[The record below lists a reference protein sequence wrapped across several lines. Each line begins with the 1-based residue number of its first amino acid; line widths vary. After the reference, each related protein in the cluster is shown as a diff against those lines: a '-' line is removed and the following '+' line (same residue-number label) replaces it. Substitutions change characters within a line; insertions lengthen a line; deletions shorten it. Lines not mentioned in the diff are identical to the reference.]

1 MKCQRKLIGSCALS
15 FGAGV
20 LLSIFLPPVVMVCI
34 TSVVVVGAGVAM
46 VFTELYMEAVMRRY
60 CFKAPKILR
69 PLLRRLIK

>member
-34 TSVVVVGAGVAM
+34 TSVVVVGAGGCGYAGYKVYHHYINKKRGYA
-46 VFTELYMEAVMRRY
+46 A
-60 CFKAPKILR
+60 
-69 PLLRRLIK
+69 